1 VKRYIG
7 CDAQARYSVFVSAQR
22 AAHGNR
28 ELRDYLK
35 ALEAGTPVAVA
46 RTRRTSGPRKVWQSR
61 AATERFRKHG
71 FRRRSCVIYA
81 DCRGHVWQCDRTRPF
96 SRTGFMRPSGGA
108 THLPASRQAICLQKK
123 NRVKLWLA
131 IAGMPNETRI
141 ATLHEWELLDVV
153 ERHIGELEVRIRER
167 IGRIGWV
174 RPLKTM
180 PGGRRCM
187 PAAANR
193 IAF

>member
-1 VKRYIG
+1 
-7 CDAQARYSVFVSAQR
+7 
-22 AAHGNR
+22 
-28 ELRDYLK
+28 
-35 ALEAGTPVAVA
+35 
-46 RTRRTSGPRKVWQSR
+46 
-61 AATERFRKHG
+61 
-71 FRRRSCVIYA
+71 
-81 DCRGHVWQCDRTRPF
+81 
-96 SRTGFMRPSGGA
+96 MRPSGGA

-180 PGGRRCM
+180 PGGPTVHASGGKSHRVLSLHDRIPERKCHGKAAV
-187 PAAANR
+187 AAA
-193 IAF
+193 